1 MRTLPVPTPKVA
13 VQIRHKLEK
22 EDDTWAEEARKLAT
36 ALLKALATEGK
47 DNDRE
52 RQLRNIQSMAEQSN
66 SWRALELFIRYQAA
80 RKEIPKDWAEQAI
93 KTLEKLQENARSV
106 LRDSPASSDPELLKA
121 VHLELVAR
129 TLGYAVRWHVWDTKG
144 KETRH
149 EHV

>member
-1 MRTLPVPTPKVA
+1 MRILPVPTAKVA

-22 EDDTWAEEARKLAT
+22 EDDTWAEEARNLAA
-36 ALLKALATEGK
+36 ALLKALTKEGK

-52 RQLRNIQSMAEQSN
+52 RQLRNIQSMAAQSN

-80 RKEIPKDWAEQAI
+80 RKEIPKEWAEQTI
-93 KTLEKLQENARSV
+93 ETLEKLQENARS
-106 LRDSPASSDPELLKA
+106 LLHNITASPDPELLKA
-121 VHLELVAR
+121 IHLELVAR

-144 KETRH
+144 KEKTH